1 MERKIIYDIS
11 KSDNGFKLNTKT
23 FKYEYRQKDANVR
36 IIEDYN
42 DLRYCGF
49 GLQPVLSIMICFPD
63 HWVDATKRYKKDGDL
78 EKAEIF
84 INKHLKKNG
93 YKEVSFVEYFS
104 YKLTES
110 GEKPRDIVMSAE
122 KNQGWVMENTYEIN
136 HITKKEV
143 K

>member
-1 MERKIIYDIS
+1 MERKIIYDIN

-49 GLQPVLSIMICFPD
+49 GLQPILNIMISFPD
-63 HWVDATKRYKKDGDL
+63 HWVDATKRLKKDGDL

-93 YKEVSFVEYFS
+93 YSEVSFSKSFD

-110 GEKPRDIVMSAE
+110 GEKPIDVVYN
-122 KNQGWVMENTYEIN
+122 KKTNQGWVMENEYQIN
-136 HITKKEV
+136 NITKKEI
-143 K
+143 

>member
-1 MERKIIYDIS
+1 MERKIIYDIN

-23 FKYEYRQKDANVR
+23 LKYEYRQKDANVR

-93 YKEVSFVEYFS
+93 YSEVSFLKDF
-104 YKLTES
+104 
-110 GEKPRDIVMSAE
+110 EKDVIYNNQT
-122 KNQGWVMENTYEIN
+122 NQGWVMENEYQIKN
-136 HITKKEV
+136 ITK
-143 K
+143 